1 MIRNFLNI
9 LFLIL
14 LAAAAWSDFRRRRI
28 PDAVSAA
35 VALAGIAAAQAAP
48 EIGMAERIVGMLAV
62 SAPVFLAAMVK
73 PGAFGGGDVKLLAA
87 GGFFLGVRAAWTAF
101 VAGMAGAGVY
111 SVFLV
116 IKGKSRKEKFALGPF
131 LCMGMAI
138 GLFSDKFLW
147 N

>member
-28 PDAVSAA
+28 PDTVSAA

-48 EIGMAERIVGMLAV
+48 EIGMAERIAGMLAV
-62 SAPVFLAAMVK
+62 SAPVFLAAMIK
-73 PGAFGGGDVKLLAA
+73 PGAFGGGDIKLLAA
-87 GGFFLGVRAAWTAF
+87 GGLFLGVRRSWTAF
-101 VAGMAGAGVY
+101 VIAMAAAGVY

-138 GLFSDKFLW
+138 SLFSGKFLW

>member
-48 EIGMAERIVGMLAV
+48 EIGMAERIAGMLAI

-87 GGFFLGVRAAWTAF
+87 GGFFLGVSAAWTAF
-101 VAGMAGAGVY
+101 AAGMAGAGVY

-138 GLFSDKFLW
+138 SLFSGKFLW